1 MVFSGFP
8 VASAV
13 DGFGHV
19 ANRLQEDAVLIL
31 LDFGS
36 ALFQSTA
43 VGGTGPVL
51 VTGLMDRKTFMT
63 LRYTTFHSMRISCWN
78 FLCRNV

>member
-1 MVFSGFP
+1 MAFSGFP

-51 VTGLMDRKTFMT
+51 VVCLT
-63 LRYTTFHSMRISCWN
+63 LVSTAHLPNLYHRF
-78 FLCRNV
+78 